1 MHLPPGGGS
10 CKDFIRPPARR
21 AERPASVGYRRRG
34 GGLLPP
40 ERTRRWYD
48 EGFYGKRTLRDR
60 LSEGAE
66 RFGSVQFRV
75 WSPQRPAL
83 TTLGEL
89 HARGIALGGAL
100 VAAGIGKDD
109 VVALQMPNWLEA
121 AVLYHACTEIG
132 AVVLPIIHIY
142 GPAEVGYILDE
153 STAAMLVTPDRWMG
167 VDYTQRE
174 VGTRGDMVRVFVGD
188 DCPSAPGVVSFA
200 ELEAAA
206 TTEYQR
212 PDLCADD
219 VHLLCYT
226 SGTTA
231 NPKGVQHSHNT
242 LLAESRQLDEVTG
255 TRDGDV
261 FLCPNPVGHM
271 AGIIAGLQNPFLFGE
286 HCILM
291 DGWDPQAAGEL
302 IRDQRVTRSGG
313 APFFLATLLDHVE
326 AHPELD
332 VSSLGLFG
340 CGGAGV
346 LPSLIE
352 RADTVGWWSFRS
364 FGSTEHPSIT
374 SGYVGDALEKR
385 AHTDG
390 RPMPGVEVR
399 IVDDAGAMLPA
410 GEVGEIQSRGP
421 DLFLGYTDPS
431 LDADAFSA
439 DGWYRT
445 GDLGRLDAD
454 GFLTV
459 TDRIKDI
466 VIRGGEN
473 VSAAE
478 VEDVLVRHAKVR
490 EAAVTAVP
498 DRRYGERVCAFLVPV
513 ASDDPPTLDEL
524 VAHFRAA
531 GVAKHKTP
539 ERLEIVAELPRTLAG
554 KVQKHVLRD
563 SLIRS

>member
-1 MHLPPGGGS
+1 M
-10 CKDFIRPPARR
+10 A
-21 AERPASVGYRRRG
+21 
-34 GGLLPP
+34 P

-48 EGFYGKRTLRDR
+48 AGFHGTDTLRDR
-60 LSEGAE
+60 LADGAARFSE
-66 RFGSVQFRV
+66 VPFRV
-75 WSPQRPAL
+75 WSPQRPAA

-89 HARGIALGGAL
+89 HARGLSLGGAL
-100 VAAGIGKDD
+100 VTAGIAKGD
-109 VVALQMPNWLEA
+109 VVAMQMPNWLEA
-121 AVLYHACTEIG
+121 AALYHACTEIG
-132 AVVLPIIHIY
+132 AVVLPIIHVY
-142 GPAEVGYILDE
+142 GPAEVAYILDE
-153 STAAMLVTPDRWMG
+153 SGAAMLVTPDRWLG
-167 VDYTQRE
+167 VDYTDRE
-174 VGTRGDMVRVFVGD
+174 VGSRADLLRVFVGD
-188 DCPSAPGVVSFA
+188 NCPDAPGVVAFE
-200 ELEAAA
+200 ELEARGRTDYARS
-206 TTEYQR
+206 EIH
-212 PDLCADD
+212 PDE

-231 NPKGVQHSHNT
+231 KPKGVRHSHNT
-242 LLAESRQLDEVTG
+242 LLAESRQLGEATG
-255 TRDGDV
+255 ARDGDV

-271 AGIIAGLQNPFLFGE
+271 AGVIAGLQNPYLFGE

-291 DGWDPQAAGEL
+291 DGWDPQAAAEL

-554 KVQKHVLRD
+554 KVQKYVLRD